1 MVINSDGLV
10 LTNNH
15 VIENSTKITAT
26 VTTTG
31 KTYPATVIG
40 YDETADVALIRLQ
53 GAAGLRTVPIGNSAV
68 AKTGEQ
74 VVALGNAEG
83 RAPSSRPADRS
94 PGWTRPSP
102 PPTRPRRT
110 IPRP

>member
-1 MVINSDGLV
+1 MRAATDRPASGLV

-15 VIENSTKITAT
+15 VIENSTKITAA

-53 GAAGLRTVPIGNSAV
+53 GATGRKGSRSRSTPQQTTSTVHLTAGLPH
-68 AKTGEQ
+68 
-74 VVALGNAEG
+74 
-83 RAPSSRPADRS
+83 
-94 PGWTRPSP
+94 
-102 PPTRPRRT
+102 
-110 IPRP
+110 